1 MHISRTQQRHP
12 LIFYLKVHD
21 CRSGEPLGFLGD
33 INLEGMLVVS
43 EKPLTV
49 GECFD
54 IWLDIGSR
62 GEASRA
68 RNLRCKARS
77 MWSKADINPDY
88 YATGFRF
95 EDVPLPTMRAIREL
109 IDDIGFDA

>member
-21 CRSGEPLGFLGD
+21 RRSGEPLGFLGD
-33 INLEGMLVVS
+33 INQEGMLVVS
-43 EKPLTV
+43 EKPLAV

-54 IWLDIGSR
+54 VSLDIGSR
-62 GEASRA
+62 DESSRPS
-68 RNLRCKARS
+68 RLRCKARS
-77 MWSKADINPDY
+77 VWSKTDINPDY